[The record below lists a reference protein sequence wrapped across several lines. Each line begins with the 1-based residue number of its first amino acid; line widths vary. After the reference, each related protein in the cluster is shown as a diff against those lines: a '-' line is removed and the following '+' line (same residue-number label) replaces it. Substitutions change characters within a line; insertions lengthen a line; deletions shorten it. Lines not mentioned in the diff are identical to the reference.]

1 MSRYGTRAASAAEVG
16 QIYPDPPGGS
26 APAEATEAQA
36 QTSTTSLTPRA
47 AAGAP
52 PPAAGAPQT
61 PAAGAPQTPA
71 LGTLLPSPRAAAP
84 APAGD
89 IDAIVRAFAADPTAL
104 QQLFALAAQ
113 QPPPPQAP
121 DPGHAL
127 GQAEA
132 VTQDLIVFQQRAAAE
147 RQRLEEDH
155 RRQLAATEAE
165 LKSLREQ
172 YDHLA
177 LRHDGP
183 RNGVTDVDRIGAPAA
198 TCAFAGCPRRPW
210 PGHPFCGK
218 QHAAL
223 AGRAAHGVGGGPL
236 GVGGG
241 PGTGGS
247 VFGDDPDD
255 GILEPPAIVP
265 GNFGDPDLSSEF
277 IGLSKEWVRWMEM
290 HKDKARKFSKEE
302 WKLLGALQ
310 HSGRIALSMGAHVDY
325 IQEQMPPDSDAA
337 AVLHD
342 LGGAVAALLETLQ
355 RSVDSYALRW
365 THSQQR
371 YEAFVNYAS
380 LYESQAAGPRC
391 MHPGNLALQQQVA
404 LVDLRQAKS
413 TLARA
418 REGGGRSADGGRAR
432 QRPAAGA
439 GAHTDGAQ
447 PRTTHG
453 RGGGATGSARRGGGA
468 AGAAPAAQ

>member
-1 MSRYGTRAASAAEVG
+1 MYGMSRPYGTRAASAAEAG
-16 QIYPDPPGGS
+16 QIDPTNGVPTADPAIV
-26 APAEATEAQA
+26 APAVAAQP
-36 QTSTTSLTPRA
+36 QTSTSALTPRA

-52 PPAAGAPQT
+52 QPAAGAPQT
-61 PAAGAPQTPA
+61 PAAG
-71 LGTLLPSPRAAAP
+71 TLLPSPRAAAS

-89 IDAIVRAFAADPTAL
+89 IDAFVRAVAADPVVL

-113 QPPPPQAP
+113 QPPPAQAP
-121 DPGHAL
+121 DLGHAL

-132 VTQDLIVFQQRAAAE
+132 VTQDLLDFQQRAAAA

-155 RRQLAATEAE
+155 RRQQAATEAE

-183 RNGVTDVDRIGAPAA
+183 RGGITDVDRLGAPAA
-198 TCAFAGCPRRPW
+198 TCALAGCPRRPW

-223 AGRAAHGVGGGPL
+223 ASRLPQPL
-236 GVGGG
+236 GAGGV
-241 PGTGGS
+241 PGDGGS
-247 VFGDDPDD
+247 AFGDDADD
-255 GILEPPAIVP
+255 GLLAAPSMVP
-265 GNFGDPDLSSEF
+265 GTFGQPDPSSEYS
-277 IGLSKEWVRWMEM
+277 GLSHEWVRWMEM
-290 HKDKARKFSKEE
+290 YKDKARKFSKEE

-310 HSGRIALSMGAHVDY
+310 HSGRIALSMDAHLVY
-325 IQEQMPPDSDAA
+325 IQEQLPPDSDAA
-337 AVLHD
+337 AVVHD
-342 LGGAVAALLETLQ
+342 LGGAVSSLLETLQ

-432 QRPAAGA
+432 QRSAAGA
-439 GAHTDGAQ
+439 GANADGAQ
-447 PRTTHG
+447 ARPTHG
-453 RGGGATGSARRGGGA
+453 RGGGASGGAKRGGGA
-468 AGAAPAAQ
+468 AGAAPAAH

>member
-1 MSRYGTRAASAAEVG
+1 MSRYGTRSASAAESG
-16 QIYPDPPGGS
+16 QIQNYPDPPGDS
-26 APAEATEAQA
+26 TEAQPPA
-36 QTSTTSLTPRA
+36 QTSTATLTPGPGA
-47 AAGAP
+47 ATGAP

-61 PAAGAPQTPA
+61 PAP
-71 LGTLLPSPRAAAP
+71 GTLLPSPRAAAP
-84 APAGD
+84 APAVD
-89 IDAIVRAFAADPTAL
+89 IDAFVRAVAADPVVL
-104 QQLFALAAQ
+104 QQIFALAAQ
-113 QPPPPQAP
+113 QPPPAQAP

-127 GQAEA
+127 GQPEA
-132 VTQDLIVFQQRAAAE
+132 VTQDILVFQQRAAAE

-155 RRQLAATEAE
+155 RRQQAATEAE
-165 LKSLREQ
+165 LKTLREQ

-183 RNGVTDVDRIGAPAA
+183 RAGVTDVDRIGAPAA
-198 TCAFAGCPRRPW
+198 TCAFAGCLRRPW

-223 AGRAAHGVGGGPL
+223 AGRLPQPL
-236 GVGGG
+236 GVGDV
-241 PGTGGS
+241 PGAGGS
-247 VFGDDPDD
+247 AFGDDADD
-255 GILEPPAIVP
+255 GLLATPTMVP
-265 GNFGDPDLSSEF
+265 GNFGDPDPSSEY

-290 HKDKARKFSKEE
+290 YKDKARKFSKEE

-342 LGGAVAALLETLQ
+342 LGGAVASLLETLQ

-404 LVDLRQAKS
+404 LVDLRQARS

-432 QRPAAGA
+432 QRSAAGA
-439 GAHTDGAQ
+439 GANADGAQ
-447 PRTTHG
+447 ARTTHG
-453 RGGGATGSARRGGGA
+453 RGGGATGGTRRGGGA
-468 AGAAPAAQ
+468 AGAAPAAN